1 MSQAGAAE
9 LGARPCASR
18 RTVQKCEN
26 SVHGLGAVWIGRTAR
41 GLGVREASCFR
52 GTGGA
57 CRPDRAAP
65 DAETSQ
71 MGHLLARNTALERP
85 CAACTRDA
93 CVRSSSALAPREAHA
108 RYTPHTTT

>member
-1 MSQAGAAE
+1 MAQ
-9 LGARPCASR
+9 
-18 RTVQKCEN
+18 
-26 SVHGLGAVWIGRTAR
+26 
-41 GLGVREASCFR
+41 
-52 GTGGA
+52 GA

-93 CVRSSSALAPREAHA
+93 CVRSSSALAPRHAKRLPPESRFFVGLETLLKSLERASFPTQRAAQVATAHA
-108 RYTPHTTT
+108 RAVDPEGARAHGGSEASE